1 MILKYWIFI
10 RVLQGMHKAVGFQ
23 GGRAGG
29 WLCPCAAGGS
39 ERDRSRSPAWADP
52 LGVLG
57 RLTAVENKQ
66 RALHA
71 DIGFLLLSPS
81 SLG

>member
-1 MILKYWIFI
+1 MS
-10 RVLQGMHKAVGFQ
+10 
-23 GGRAGG
+23 
-29 WLCPCAAGGS
+29 CAAGGS

-81 SLG
+81 ALG

>member
-1 MILKYWIFI
+1 MS
-10 RVLQGMHKAVGFQ
+10 
-23 GGRAGG
+23 
-29 WLCPCAAGGS
+29 CAAGGS
-39 ERDRSRSPAWADP
+39 ERDRSRSPARADP

-71 DIGFLLLSPS
+71 YIGFLLLSTS
-81 SLG
+81 ALG